1 MSVLDLGQHLAL
13 VNAAYT
19 TPTYRDAWER
29 ASRLDPTAPPVADVQ
44 AVTEWAAGAY
54 RDGWLLACWYRALT
68 KPWATVVGANPTEA
82 FK

>member
-13 VNAAYT
+13 VDAAYAA
-19 TPTYRDAWER
+19 RDYKTAWER
-29 ASRLDPTAPPVADVQ
+29 AARLDPTAPPVADVQ
-44 AVTEWAAGAY
+44 GVTEWAVEAY

-68 KPWATVVGANPTEA
+68 APWTAVVGTDPMEA